1 MGYIYLITNKINEKK
16 YVGKTT
22 QSIEERWY
30 EHIHDAKRPRYEIR
44 PLYRAINKY
53 GIDNF
58 NISKLEKCSN
68 SILEEREQY
77 WIKKLDTYHNGYNA
91 TMGGDGKILLD
102 YDVIVKE
109 YLLTH
114 NMSQVSRTLKCDKE
128 TVKKALL
135 EKNIPIRTSQEVSKE
150 IHSKKIGQ
158 FDKNGNLIEIF
169 SSYKEA
175 EEKMGNTQRHICDV
189 ANGKRKSAYGYV
201 WKWIE

>member
-1 MGYIYLITNKINEKK
+1 MGYIYLITNKINKKK
-16 YVGKTT
+16 YIGKTT
-22 QSIEERWY
+22 QSIEERWN
-30 EHIHDAKRPRYEIR
+30 EHIHDSKRPKCEIR

-58 NISKLEKCSN
+58 NINELEKCPN
-68 SILEEREQY
+68 SILDKREQY

-102 YDVIVKE
+102 YDIIVKE

-114 NMSQVSRTLKCDKE
+114 NMSQVSRTLKCDKG

-135 EKNIPIRTSQEVSKE
+135 ENNILIKTSQEVSKE
-150 IHSKKIGQ
+150 IRSKKVGQ
-158 FDKNGNLIEIF
+158 FDKNGKLIKVYN
-169 SSYKEA
+169 SYKEA
-175 EEKMGNTQRHICDV
+175 EDIMGNTQRHICDV
-189 ANGKRKSAYGYV
+189 ANGKRKSAYGYM